1 MLERHSKESISSFDS
16 KSLLTNLSNTS
27 LESSTRQTQRKTQN
41 ILFWLRQQWDNRSF
55 RTKLALLL
63 VGSAALPTILVTQAI
78 ENVAE
83 DRLGASYQEILKK
96 ELAYLNDVVENA
108 QDKNKIIAASIAQSV
123 QDNEINVSNP
133 QVALI
138 NRNLLQKFVSAP
150 ADPMGQSF
158 LIIADAQGRTV
169 AQSIAVLNE
178 DFSSD
183 PLLPSDSA
191 TLETLKY
198 RPISLPIGI
207 PLGDVPII
215 RNALGSGRSLAGAEL
230 LNSNLLQRLGLDKQ
244 ANIGIRQQ
252 SIEGLPEPKQPFSEG
267 TYNIDSGKAGLV
279 LMAVEPIEVS
289 GKRVGT
295 AIVGTLLNRNHFL
308 VDRVKEQVG
317 VSTATIFAKDW
328 RVTTNVPYTD
338 NKTRAIGT
346 RVAREVAETVL
357 NQGKTFLGETNIV
370 GADYITGYSPLYD
383 HQIQLN
389 PSQAKPVGIA
399 YVGQP
404 KAELQQILANLRF
417 TGYGIGGGVLLL
429 SSLIAFPIAGSFSRP
444 VRRLSSFAQQVGS
457 GKQGVRLETTARRD
471 EIGILSQE
479 LNQMAVSI
487 EANLAA
493 QRQEAERAKFLK
505 NITLRLGQYSQVQ
518 DIFDAAV
525 SEVRQVLQSDRVVV
539 YTFNEQ
545 WQGTVIAESV
555 AVGFPQALGA
565 NISDPCFADKYVERY
580 RQGRVQATEN
590 IYAAGLTECHI
601 KQLEQFAVKANL
613 VAPIVQ
619 GGQLLGL
626 LIAHQCS
633 TPRAWQQGEID
644 LFAQLTTQVGF
655 ALDRANLL
663 KQQTQAKEKLQ
674 QRALE
679 LLIEVDPLNKGDLTI
694 RANVTEDEI
703 GTIAD
708 SYNATIS
715 SLRQIVS
722 KVKTAAQQVAVTTN
736 YSENSVQALSQE
748 ALRQAE
754 EINSALEQ
762 LQKMSGSISAVA
774 TSAKQAEVAVQKAND
789 TVAAGDAAM
798 NRTVDGIEA
807 IRETVSATAKKVKQ
821 LGESSQK
828 ISKVVNLIGR
838 FAAQTNLLALKA
850 SIEAARAGE
859 EGRGFAVLA
868 DEVRVLASQSAQA
881 TAEIEKLVLDIQ
893 AETNAVVAA
902 MEAGTEQVVAGT
914 VLVDNTRQRLNQI
927 TAISAEISNLVQG
940 ISEASVVQSQASEA
954 VTQRMND
961 VAAIASQ
968 TSDEATQVSTAFNQ
982 LMSVADELQT
992 SVGQFKV
999 N

>member
-1 MLERHSKESISSFDS
+1 MGFGFRG
-16 KSLLTNLSNTS
+16 
-27 LESSTRQTQRKTQN
+27 QA
-41 ILFWLRQQWDNRSF
+41 DN
-55 RTKLALLL
+55 
-63 VGSAALPTILVTQAI
+63 AA
-78 ENVAE
+78 
-83 DRLGASYQEILKK
+83 
-96 ELAYLNDVVENA
+96 
-108 QDKNKIIAASIAQSV
+108 IIAATQAQTLTPNLQNQVKQILQNEIKARNIEYATLVGRDLRIIVNANADRRGEIFNPNNLVQEVFNEPKQIKASAVVSWAELTKEAPPLPAQFNNTDALIRYTVTPVREPGTNAVIGALVSGDIVNNKLPIVQGTLKAFQDGYSAVYFREPTGEFVLATSLNQGAEKSENLDSAQS
-123 QDNEINVSNP
+123 
-133 QVALI
+133 QV
-138 NRNLLQKFVSAP
+138 NL
-150 ADPMGQSF
+150 ADAS
-158 LIIADAQGRTV
+158 LLAAAADAQGSPVTQRKKVDGVSYTLAAKALPNLFKEEASGSVPVSTADPV
-169 AQSIAVLNE
+169 AILV
-178 DFSSD
+178 
-183 PLLPSDSA
+183 
-191 TLETLKY
+191 
-198 RPISLPIGI
+198 R
-207 PLGDVPII
+207 
-215 RNALGSGRSLAGAEL
+215 
-230 LNSNLLQRLGLDKQ
+230 
-244 ANIGIRQQ
+244 
-252 SIEGLPEPKQPFSEG
+252 G
-267 TYNIDSGKAGLV
+267 TPDT
-279 LMAVEPIEVS
+279 EVS
-289 GKRVGT
+289 GVIAGSLSAQLLLGLL
-295 AIVGTLLNRNHFL
+295 AISANLGLALMI
-308 VDRVKEQVG
+308 
-317 VSTATIFAKDW
+317 A
-328 RVTTNVPYTD
+328 
-338 NKTRAIGT
+338 RA
-346 RVAREVAETVL
+346 L
-357 NQGKTFLGETNIV
+357 
-370 GADYITGYSPLYD
+370 
-383 HQIQLN
+383 
-389 PSQAKPVGIA
+389 SQPVR
-399 YVGQP
+399 
-404 KAELQQILANLRF
+404 ELQQ
-417 TGYGIGGGVLLL
+417 T
-429 SSLIAFPIAGSFSRP
+429 
-444 VRRLSSFAQQVGS
+444 AQQFTTGDSSARAKVFATDEVGQLAQS
-457 GKQGVRLETTARRD
+457 F
-471 EIGILSQE
+471 
-479 LNQMAVSI
+479 NQMADSI
-487 EANLAA
+487 ETNLANR
-493 QRQEAERAKFLK
+493 RQEAERAKFLK
-505 NITLRLGQYSQVQ
+505 DITLRLGQYSQVQ

-565 NISDPCFADKYVERY
+565 NINDPCFADKYVERY
-580 RQGRVQATEN
+580 RQGRVQATED
-590 IYAAGLTECHI
+590 IYTAGLTECHI

-613 VAPIVQ
+613 VAPIIQ

-736 YSENSVQALSQE
+736 YSEDSVQALSQE

-762 LQKMSGSISAVA
+762 LQKMSHSISAVA

-789 TVAAGDAAM
+789 TVAAGDDAM
-798 NRTVDGIEA
+798 NRTVNGIEA

-902 MEAGTEQVVAGT
+902 MEAGTEQVAAGT

-927 TAISAEISNLVQG
+927 TAISEEISNLVQA
-940 ISEASVVQSQASEA
+940 ISEASAVQSQASEA

-968 TSDEATQVSTAFNQ
+968 TSDEATQVSTAFKQ

>member
-1 MLERHSKESISSFDS
+1 MLDYRFNESPP
-16 KSLLTNLSNTS
+16 
-27 LESSTRQTQRKTQN
+27 E
-41 ILFWLRQQWDNRSF
+41 QQ
-55 RTKLALLL
+55 
-63 VGSAALPTILVTQAI
+63 P
-78 ENVAE
+78 
-83 DRLGASYQEILKK
+83 
-96 ELAYLNDVVENA
+96 ELATSVQLPQIKSARPQVARTFGLQWFYDLPISRK
-108 QDKNKIIAASIAQSV
+108 QLIIAATSLTSIVSIVGVGAWLNIKGLQTQLVYQAESEVAVTEINYNIKVNQMGFGFRGQADNAAIIAATQAQTLTPNLQNQVKQILQNEIKARNIEYATLVGRDLRIIVNANADRRGEIFNPNNLVQEVFNEPKQIKASAVVSWAELTKEAPPLPAQFNNTDALIRYTVTPVREPGTNAVIGALVSGDIVNNKLPIVQGTLKAFQDGYSAVYFREPTGEFVLATSLNQGAEKSENLDSAQS
-123 QDNEINVSNP
+123 
-133 QVALI
+133 QV
-138 NRNLLQKFVSAP
+138 NL
-150 ADPMGQSF
+150 ADAS
-158 LIIADAQGRTV
+158 LLAAAADAQGSPVTQRKKVDGVSYTLAAKALPNLFKEEASGSVPVSTADPV
-169 AQSIAVLNE
+169 AILV
-178 DFSSD
+178 
-183 PLLPSDSA
+183 
-191 TLETLKY
+191 
-198 RPISLPIGI
+198 R
-207 PLGDVPII
+207 
-215 RNALGSGRSLAGAEL
+215 
-230 LNSNLLQRLGLDKQ
+230 
-244 ANIGIRQQ
+244 
-252 SIEGLPEPKQPFSEG
+252 G
-267 TYNIDSGKAGLV
+267 TPDT
-279 LMAVEPIEVS
+279 EVS
-289 GKRVGT
+289 GVIAGSLSAQLLLGLL
-295 AIVGTLLNRNHFL
+295 AISANLGLALMI
-308 VDRVKEQVG
+308 
-317 VSTATIFAKDW
+317 A
-328 RVTTNVPYTD
+328 
-338 NKTRAIGT
+338 RA
-346 RVAREVAETVL
+346 L
-357 NQGKTFLGETNIV
+357 
-370 GADYITGYSPLYD
+370 
-383 HQIQLN
+383 
-389 PSQAKPVGIA
+389 SQPVR
-399 YVGQP
+399 
-404 KAELQQILANLRF
+404 ELQQ
-417 TGYGIGGGVLLL
+417 T
-429 SSLIAFPIAGSFSRP
+429 
-444 VRRLSSFAQQVGS
+444 AQQFTTGDSSARAKVFATDEVGQLAQS
-457 GKQGVRLETTARRD
+457 F
-471 EIGILSQE
+471 
-479 LNQMAVSI
+479 NQMADSI
-487 EANLAA
+487 ETNLANR
-493 QRQEAERAKFLK
+493 RQEAERAKFLK
-505 NITLRLGQYSQVQ
+505 DITLRLGQYSQVQ

-565 NISDPCFADKYVERY
+565 NINDPCFADKYVERY
-580 RQGRVQATEN
+580 RQGRVQATED
-590 IYAAGLTECHI
+590 IYTAGLTECHI

-613 VAPIVQ
+613 VAPIIQ

-736 YSENSVQALSQE
+736 YSEDSVQALSQE

-762 LQKMSGSISAVA
+762 LQKMSHSISAVA

-789 TVAAGDAAM
+789 TVAAGDDAM
-798 NRTVDGIEA
+798 NRTVNGIEA

-902 MEAGTEQVVAGT
+902 MEAGTEQVAAGT

-927 TAISAEISNLVQG
+927 TAISEEISNLVQA
-940 ISEASVVQSQASEA
+940 ISEASAVQSQASEA

-968 TSDEATQVSTAFNQ
+968 TSDEATQVSTAFKQ

>member
-1 MLERHSKESISSFDS
+1 MLDYRFNESPPEQQPELVTSVQLPQIKSARPQVARKSFGLQWFYDLPISRKQLIIAATSLTSIVSIVGVGAWLNIKGLQTQLVYQAESEVAVTEINYNIKVNQMGFGFRGQADNAAIIAATQAQTLTPELQNQVKQILQNEIKARNIEYATLVGRDLRIIVNANADRRGEIFNPNNLVQEVFNDPKQIKASAVVSWAELSKESPPLPAQFNNTDALIRYTVTPVREPGTNAVIGALVSGDIVNNKLPIVQGTLKAFQDGYSAVYFRESTGEFVLATSLNQGAEKSENLDS
-16 KSLLTNLSNTS
+16 AQSQVNLADASLL
-27 LESSTRQTQRKTQN
+27 
-41 ILFWLRQQWDNRSF
+41 
-55 RTKLALLL
+55 
-63 VGSAALPTILVTQAI
+63 AAA
-78 ENVAE
+78 
-83 DRLGASYQEILKK
+83 
-96 ELAYLNDVVENA
+96 
-108 QDKNKIIAASIAQSV
+108 
-123 QDNEINVSNP
+123 
-133 QVALI
+133 
-138 NRNLLQKFVSAP
+138 
-150 ADPMGQSF
+150 
-158 LIIADAQGRTV
+158 ADAQGTPVTQRKKVDGVTYTLAAKALPNLFKEEASGSVPVSTADPV
-169 AQSIAVLNE
+169 AILV
-178 DFSSD
+178 
-183 PLLPSDSA
+183 
-191 TLETLKY
+191 
-198 RPISLPIGI
+198 R
-207 PLGDVPII
+207 
-215 RNALGSGRSLAGAEL
+215 
-230 LNSNLLQRLGLDKQ
+230 
-244 ANIGIRQQ
+244 
-252 SIEGLPEPKQPFSEG
+252 G
-267 TYNIDSGKAGLV
+267 TPDT
-279 LMAVEPIEVS
+279 EVS
-289 GKRVGT
+289 GVIAGSLSAQFLLGLL
-295 AIVGTLLNRNHFL
+295 AISANLGLAVMI
-308 VDRVKEQVG
+308 
-317 VSTATIFAKDW
+317 A
-328 RVTTNVPYTD
+328 
-338 NKTRAIGT
+338 RA
-346 RVAREVAETVL
+346 L
-357 NQGKTFLGETNIV
+357 
-370 GADYITGYSPLYD
+370 
-383 HQIQLN
+383 
-389 PSQAKPVGIA
+389 SQPVR
-399 YVGQP
+399 
-404 KAELQQILANLRF
+404 ELQQ
-417 TGYGIGGGVLLL
+417 T
-429 SSLIAFPIAGSFSRP
+429 
-444 VRRLSSFAQQVGS
+444 AQQFTTGDSAARAEVFAADEVGQLAQS
-457 GKQGVRLETTARRD
+457 F
-471 EIGILSQE
+471 
-479 LNQMAVSI
+479 NQMADSI
-487 EANLAA
+487 EINLADR
-493 QRQEAERAKFLK
+493 RQEAERAKFLK
-505 NITLRLGQYSQVQ
+505 DITLRLGQYSQVQ

-565 NISDPCFADKYVERY
+565 NINDPCFADKYVERY

-644 LFAQLTTQVGF
+644 LFTQLTTQVGF

-736 YSENSVQALSQE
+736 YSEDSVQALSQE

-774 TSAKQAEVAVQKAND
+774 TSAKQAEIAVQKAND

-798 NRTVDGIEA
+798 NRTVNGIEA

-914 VLVDNTRQRLNQI
+914 VLVDDTRQRLNQI
-927 TAISAEISNLVQG
+927 NAISEEISNLVKA

-968 TSDEATQVSTAFNQ
+968 TSDEATQVSTAFKQ